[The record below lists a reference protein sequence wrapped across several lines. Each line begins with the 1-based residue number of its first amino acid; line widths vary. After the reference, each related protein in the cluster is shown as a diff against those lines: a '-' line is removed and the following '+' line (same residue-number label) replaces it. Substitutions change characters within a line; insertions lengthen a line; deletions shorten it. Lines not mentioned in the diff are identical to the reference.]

1 MPFKFGAES
10 LCGTVA
16 AANCPL
22 RELLEEEKKV
32 WFPFLAKREGKKK
45 FMHFCFE
52 SKQTLTQLKF
62 NKT

>member
-45 FMHFCFE
+45 KFMHFCFE
-52 SKQTLTQLKF
+52 SK
-62 NKT
+62 